1 MRGSMQSQVFPD
13 VQLPVA
19 GELAVG
25 VAVSTWIAEGF
36 RVVRASAIDG
46 ACASFSHNTCPHT
59 GKSPCECLVLVLFV
73 SRNGDG
79 PVTVVAHGH
88 EDATTFCLLEQTS
101 LQRDGRLEDEPLAE
115 GVWHVLGSLAGRN

>member
-1 MRGSMQSQVFPD
+1 MHGSMQSQAWLD

-19 GELAVG
+19 GELALG
-25 VAVSTWIAEGF
+25 AAVSTWIAEGF
-36 RVVRASAIDG
+36 RVVRSSAIDG

-59 GKSPCECLVLVLFV
+59 GKSPCDCLVVVLFV

-88 EDATTFCLLEQTS
+88 EDETTFS
-101 LQRDGRLEDEPLAE
+101 LQRDEHVEDGSLVQA
-115 GVWHVLGSLAGRN
+115 VWRVLGSLAGDDSP